1 MALRININPTSLRA
15 QQNLSKAQNA
25 LTSNIERLSSGLRIN
40 RAGDDASGSSL
51 SSKLTSDTT
60 GLKMAARN
68 SNDAIS
74 LIQTAEGAMG
84 EINGLLQRMREL
96 AVQSANGGTL
106 TSAERVYIDQEFQ
119 LLESEINRIVG
130 VTEFNGNKLIDGN
143 YSTGIDFQVGMNNS
157 LNDRLQIS
165 IADNDSTALGLN
177 DDVLTSQTGAQA
189 AINALDTAIQSVA
202 TSRSTMGTTQNRLTV
217 TLTNLANMHENL
229 SAANSRIKD
238 VDVAEESA
246 GMTRNQILQQAGVA
260 VLAQAN
266 SMPQAALSLIGNK
279 TWEFLLGLAGLNWVS
294 YKVD

>member
-1 MALRININPTSLRA
+1 MALRINTNPTSLRA

-40 RAGDDASGSSL
+40 RAGDDASGSSI

-119 LLESEINRIVG
+119 LLESELNRIVG

-143 YSTGIDFQVGMNNS
+143 YSGGIDFQVGMNNS

-202 TSRSTMGTTQNRLTV
+202 TSRATMGTTQNRLTV

-266 SMPQAALSLIGNK
+266 SMPQAALSLIG
-279 TWEFLLGLAGLNWVS
+279 
-294 YKVD
+294 

>member
-1 MALRININPTSLRA
+1 MALRINTNPTSLRA
-15 QQNLSKAQNA
+15 QQNLANAQNA

-40 RAGDDASGSSL
+40 RAGDDASGSSI

-119 LLESEINRIVG
+119 LLESELNRIVG

-143 YSTGIDFQVGMNNS
+143 YSAGIDFQVGMNNS

-202 TSRSTMGTTQNRLTV
+202 TSRATMGTTQNRLTV

-266 SMPQAALSLIGNK
+266 SMPQAALSLIG
-279 TWEFLLGLAGLNWVS
+279 
-294 YKVD
+294 

>member
-1 MALRININPTSLRA
+1 MALRINTNPTSLRA

-40 RAGDDASGSSL
+40 RAGDDASGSSI

-143 YSTGIDFQVGMNNS
+143 YSSGIDFQVGMNNS
-157 LNDRLQIS
+157 LNDRIQIS

-202 TSRSTMGTTQNRLTV
+202 TSRATMGTTQNRLTV

-266 SMPQAALSLIGNK
+266 SMPQAALSLIG
-279 TWEFLLGLAGLNWVS
+279 
-294 YKVD
+294 

>member
-1 MALRININPTSLRA
+1 MALRINTNPTSLRA
-15 QQNLSKAQNA
+15 QQNLANAQNA

-40 RAGDDASGSSL
+40 RAGDDASGSSI

-202 TSRSTMGTTQNRLTV
+202 TSRATMGTTQNRLTV

-266 SMPQAALSLIGNK
+266 SMPQAALSLI
-279 TWEFLLGLAGLNWVS
+279 A
-294 YKVD
+294 